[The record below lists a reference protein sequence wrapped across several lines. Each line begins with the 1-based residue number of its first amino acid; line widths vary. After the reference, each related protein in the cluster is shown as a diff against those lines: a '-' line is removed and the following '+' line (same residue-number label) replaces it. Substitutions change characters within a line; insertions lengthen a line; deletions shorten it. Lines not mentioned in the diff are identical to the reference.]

1 MSAWDSKEKEE
12 VNVILNLFIV
22 LPLKMEILFV
32 AIVLVFVSVVILVLI
47 LLAAGISSV
56 FGAGFR
62 TVFVNGLWVLLLP
75 PVIVL
80 TGYLIGRNSLVVNHI
95 EVRSE
100 SVPASFDGYRIVQIS
115 DMHLRSFRDRPEVL
129 LKIIGRIN
137 AENPDLIVF
146 SGDLVTAHPDEILP
160 FADMLGRLEAEDGV
174 VSVMGNHDY
183 CPYNKWDSDR
193 ERISAIDT
201 VRSRERRLGWNL
213 LDNAHVDLVRTDLSG
228 RSRDTIS
235 VIGVENISEMKQ
247 FESHGDLGK
256 AMSGARGAF
265 KILVSHDPT
274 HWRAEVLGRAD
285 IGLTLSGHTHN
296 AQFRLFGLEPSRLV
310 FKENSGMYTEETAF
324 GRQRLYVNDGLGTT
338 LFPARIGVKAEI
350 TVFTLKHIQ

>member
-1 MSAWDSKEKEE
+1 
-12 VNVILNLFIV
+12 
-22 LPLKMEILFV
+22 MEILFV
-32 AIVLVFVSVVILVLI
+32 AIALVFVSVIILLI
-47 LLAAGISSV
+47 LLLVAGISSA
-56 FGAGFR
+56 FGAGFQ

-80 TGYLIGRNSLVVNHI
+80 AGYLFGRNSLAVNHI
-95 EVRSE
+95 EVGSE
-100 SVPASFDGYRIVQIS
+100 SVPPAFDGYRIVQIS

-146 SGDLVTAHPDEILP
+146 SGDLVTTHPDEILP
-160 FADMLGRLEAEDGV
+160 FVDMLGQLKAEDGV

-183 CPYNKWDSDR
+183 CPYNKWESDT
-193 ERISAIDT
+193 ERMAAIDT
-201 VRSRERRLGWNL
+201 VRCRERRLGWNL
-213 LDNAHVDLVRTDLSG
+213 LDNAHIDLVRTDLSG

-235 VIGVENISEMKQ
+235 VIGVENISAMKQ
-247 FESHGDLGK
+247 FETHGDLWK
-256 AMSGARGAF
+256 AAEGAGGSF

-274 HWRAEVLGRAD
+274 HWRAEVLGKTD

-296 AQFRLFGLEPSRLV
+296 AQLRLLGLEPSRLV
-310 FKENSGMYTEETAF
+310 FKENSGLYTEETAF
-324 GRQRLYVNDGLGTT
+324 GRQMLYVNDGLGTT

-350 TVFTLKHIQ
+350 TVFVLRHIQ

>member
-1 MSAWDSKEKEE
+1 
-12 VNVILNLFIV
+12 
-22 LPLKMEILFV
+22 MEILFV
-32 AIVLVFVSVVILVLI
+32 AIALVFVSVIILLI
-47 LLAAGISSV
+47 LLLVAGISSA
-56 FGAGFR
+56 FGAGFQ

-80 TGYLIGRNSLVVNHI
+80 AGYLFGRNSLAVNHI
-95 EVRSE
+95 EVGSE
-100 SVPASFDGYRIVQIS
+100 SVPPAFDGYRIVQIS

-146 SGDLVTAHPDEILP
+146 SGDLVTTHPDEILP
-160 FADMLGRLEAEDGV
+160 FVDMLGRLQAEDGV

-183 CPYNKWDSDR
+183 CPYNKWESDT
-193 ERISAIDT
+193 ERMAAIDT
-201 VRSRERRLGWNL
+201 VRCRERRLGWNL
-213 LDNAHVDLVRTDLSG
+213 LDNAHIDLVRTDLSG

-235 VIGVENISEMKQ
+235 VIGVENISAMKQ
-247 FESHGDLGK
+247 FETHGDLWK
-256 AMSGARGAF
+256 AAEGAGGSF

-274 HWRAEVLGRAD
+274 HWRAEVLGKTD

-296 AQFRLFGLEPSRLV
+296 AQLRLLGLEPSRLV
-310 FKENSGMYTEETAF
+310 FKENSGLYTEETAF
-324 GRQRLYVNDGLGTT
+324 GRQMLYVNDGLGTT

-350 TVFTLKHIQ
+350 TVFVLRHIQ

>member
-1 MSAWDSKEKEE
+1 
-12 VNVILNLFIV
+12 
-22 LPLKMEILFV
+22 MEILFV
-32 AIVLVFVSVVILVLI
+32 AIALVFVSVIILLI
-47 LLAAGISSV
+47 LLLVAGISSA
-56 FGAGFR
+56 FGAGFQ

-80 TGYLIGRNSLVVNHI
+80 AGYLFGRNSLAVNHI
-95 EVRSE
+95 EVGSE
-100 SVPASFDGYRIVQIS
+100 SVPPAFDGYRIVQIS

-146 SGDLVTAHPDEILP
+146 SGDLVTTHPDEILP
-160 FADMLGRLEAEDGV
+160 FVDMLGQLEAEDGV

-183 CPYNKWDSDR
+183 CPYNKWESDT
-193 ERISAIDT
+193 ERMAAIDT
-201 VRSRERRLGWNL
+201 VRCRERRLGWNL
-213 LDNAHVDLVRTDLSG
+213 LDNAHIDLVCTDLSG

-235 VIGVENISEMKQ
+235 VIGVENISAMKQ
-247 FESHGDLGK
+247 FETHGDLWK
-256 AMSGARGAF
+256 AAEGAGGSF

-274 HWRAEVLGRAD
+274 HWRAEVLGKTD

-296 AQFRLFGLEPSRLV
+296 AQLRLFGLEPSRLV
-310 FKENSGMYTEETAF
+310 FKENSGLYTEETVF
-324 GRQRLYVNDGLGTT
+324 GRQMLYVNDGLGTT

-350 TVFTLKHIQ
+350 TVFVLRHIQ

>member
-1 MSAWDSKEKEE
+1 
-12 VNVILNLFIV
+12 
-22 LPLKMEILFV
+22 MEILFV
-32 AIVLVFVSVVILVLI
+32 AIALVFVSVIILLI
-47 LLAAGISSV
+47 LLLVAGISSA
-56 FGAGFR
+56 FGAGFQ

-80 TGYLIGRNSLVVNHI
+80 AGYLFGRNSLAVNHI
-95 EVRSE
+95 EVGSE
-100 SVPASFDGYRIVQIS
+100 SVPPAFDGYRIVQIS

-146 SGDLVTAHPDEILP
+146 SGDLVTTHPDEILP
-160 FADMLGRLEAEDGV
+160 FVDMLGRLQAEDGV

-183 CPYNKWDSDR
+183 CPYNKWESDT
-193 ERISAIDT
+193 ERMTAIDT
-201 VRSRERRLGWNL
+201 VRCRERRLGWNL
-213 LDNAHVDLVRTDLSG
+213 LDNAHIDLVRTDLSG

-235 VIGVENISEMKQ
+235 VIGVENISAMKQ
-247 FESHGDLGK
+247 FETHGDLWK
-256 AMSGARGAF
+256 AAEGAGGSF

-274 HWRAEVLGRAD
+274 HWRAEVLGKTD

-296 AQFRLFGLEPSRLV
+296 AQLRLLGLEPSRLV
-310 FKENSGMYTEETAF
+310 FKENSGLYTEETAF
-324 GRQRLYVNDGLGTT
+324 GRQMLYVNDGLGTT

-350 TVFTLKHIQ
+350 TVFVLRHIQ

>member
-1 MSAWDSKEKEE
+1 
-12 VNVILNLFIV
+12 
-22 LPLKMEILFV
+22 MEILFV
-32 AIVLVFVSVVILVLI
+32 AIALVFVSVIILLI
-47 LLAAGISSV
+47 LLLVAGISSA
-56 FGAGFR
+56 FGAGFQ

-80 TGYLIGRNSLVVNHI
+80 AGYLFGRNSLAVNHI
-95 EVRSE
+95 EVGSE
-100 SVPASFDGYRIVQIS
+100 SVPPAFDGYRIVQIS

-146 SGDLVTAHPDEILP
+146 SGDLVTTHPDEILP
-160 FADMLGRLEAEDGV
+160 FVDMLGRLQAEDGV

-183 CPYNKWDSDR
+183 CPYNKWESDT
-193 ERISAIDT
+193 ERMAAIDT
-201 VRSRERRLGWNL
+201 VRCRERRLGWNL
-213 LDNAHVDLVRTDLSG
+213 LDNAHIDLVRTDLSG

-235 VIGVENISEMKQ
+235 VIGVENISAMKQ
-247 FESHGDLGK
+247 FETHGDLWK
-256 AMSGARGAF
+256 AAEGAGGSF

-274 HWRAEVLGRAD
+274 HWRAEVLGKTD

-296 AQFRLFGLEPSRLV
+296 AQLRLFGLEPSRLV
-310 FKENSGMYTEETAF
+310 FKENSGLYTEETAF
-324 GRQRLYVNDGLGTT
+324 GRQMLYVNDGLGTT

-350 TVFTLKHIQ
+350 TVFVLRHIQ

>member
-1 MSAWDSKEKEE
+1 
-12 VNVILNLFIV
+12 
-22 LPLKMEILFV
+22 MEILFV
-32 AIVLVFVSVVILVLI
+32 AIALVFVSVIILLI
-47 LLAAGISSV
+47 LLLVAGISSA
-56 FGAGFR
+56 FGAGFQ

-80 TGYLIGRNSLVVNHI
+80 AGYLFGRNSLAVNHI
-95 EVRSE
+95 EVGSE
-100 SVPASFDGYRIVQIS
+100 SVPPAFDGYRIVQIS

-146 SGDLVTAHPDEILP
+146 SGDLVTTHPDEILP
-160 FADMLGRLEAEDGV
+160 FVDMLGRLQAEDGV

-183 CPYNKWDSDR
+183 CPYNKWESDT
-193 ERISAIDT
+193 ERMAAIDT
-201 VRSRERRLGWNL
+201 VRCRERRLGWNL
-213 LDNAHVDLVRTDLSG
+213 LDNAHIDLVRTDLSG

-235 VIGVENISEMKQ
+235 VIGVENISAMKQ
-247 FESHGDLGK
+247 FETHGDLGK
-256 AMSGARGAF
+256 AAEGAGGSF

-274 HWRAEVLGRAD
+274 HWRAEVLGKTD

-296 AQFRLFGLEPSRLV
+296 AQLRLFGLEPSRLV
-310 FKENSGMYTEETAF
+310 FKENSGLYTEETAF
-324 GRQRLYVNDGLGTT
+324 GRQMLYVNDGLGTT

-350 TVFTLKHIQ
+350 TVFVLRHIQ

>member
-1 MSAWDSKEKEE
+1 
-12 VNVILNLFIV
+12 
-22 LPLKMEILFV
+22 MEILFV
-32 AIVLVFVSVVILVLI
+32 AIALVFVSVIILLI
-47 LLAAGISSV
+47 LLLVAGISSA
-56 FGAGFR
+56 FGAGFQ

-80 TGYLIGRNSLVVNHI
+80 AGYLFGRNSLAVNHI
-95 EVRSE
+95 EVGSE
-100 SVPASFDGYRIVQIS
+100 SVPPAFDGYRIVQIS

-146 SGDLVTAHPDEILP
+146 SGDLVTTHPDEILP
-160 FADMLGRLEAEDGV
+160 FMDMLGQLEAEDGV

-183 CPYNKWDSDR
+183 CPYNKWESDT
-193 ERISAIDT
+193 ERMAAIDT
-201 VRSRERRLGWNL
+201 VRCRERRLGWNL
-213 LDNAHVDLVRTDLSG
+213 LDNAHIDLVRTDLSG

-235 VIGVENISEMKQ
+235 VIGVENISAMKQ
-247 FESHGDLGK
+247 FETHGDLGK
-256 AMSGARGAF
+256 AAEGAGGSF

-274 HWRAEVLGRAD
+274 HWRAEVLGKTD

-296 AQFRLFGLEPSRLV
+296 AQLRLLGLEPSRLV
-310 FKENSGMYTEETAF
+310 FKENSGLYTEETAF
-324 GRQRLYVNDGLGTT
+324 GRQMLYVNDGLGTT

-350 TVFTLKHIQ
+350 TVFVLRHIQ

>member
-1 MSAWDSKEKEE
+1 
-12 VNVILNLFIV
+12 
-22 LPLKMEILFV
+22 MEILFV
-32 AIVLVFVSVVILVLI
+32 AIALVFVSVIILLI
-47 LLAAGISSV
+47 LLLVAGISSA
-56 FGAGFR
+56 FGAGFQ

-80 TGYLIGRNSLVVNHI
+80 AGYLFGRNSLAVNHI
-95 EVRSE
+95 EVGSE
-100 SVPASFDGYRIVQIS
+100 SVSPAFDGYRIVQIS

-146 SGDLVTAHPDEILP
+146 SGDLVTTHPDEILP
-160 FADMLGRLEAEDGV
+160 FVDMLGRLQAEDGV

-183 CPYNKWDSDR
+183 CPYNKWESDT
-193 ERISAIDT
+193 ERMAAIDT
-201 VRSRERRLGWNL
+201 VRCRERRLGWNL
-213 LDNAHVDLVRTDLSG
+213 LDNAHIDLVRTDLSG

-235 VIGVENISEMKQ
+235 VIGVENISAMKQ
-247 FESHGDLGK
+247 FETHGDLWK
-256 AMSGARGAF
+256 AAEGAGGSF

-274 HWRAEVLGRAD
+274 HWRAEVLGKTD

-296 AQFRLFGLEPSRLV
+296 AQLRLFGLEPSRLV
-310 FKENSGMYTEETAF
+310 FKENSGLYTEETAS
-324 GRQRLYVNDGLGTT
+324 GRQMLYVNDGLGTT

-350 TVFTLKHIQ
+350 TVFVLRHIQ

>member
-1 MSAWDSKEKEE
+1 
-12 VNVILNLFIV
+12 
-22 LPLKMEILFV
+22 MEILFV
-32 AIVLVFVSVVILVLI
+32 AIALVFVSVIILLI
-47 LLAAGISSV
+47 LLLVAGISSA
-56 FGAGFR
+56 FGAGFQ

-80 TGYLIGRNSLVVNHI
+80 AGYLFGRNSLAVNHI
-95 EVRSE
+95 EVGSE
-100 SVPASFDGYRIVQIS
+100 SVPPAFDGYRIVQIS

-146 SGDLVTAHPDEILP
+146 SGDLVTTHPDEILP
-160 FADMLGRLEAEDGV
+160 FVDMLGQLEAEDGV

-183 CPYNKWDSDR
+183 CPYNKWESDT
-193 ERISAIDT
+193 ERMAAIDT

-213 LDNAHVDLVRTDLSG
+213 LDNAHIDLVRTDLSC

-235 VIGVENISEMKQ
+235 VIGVENISAMKQ
-247 FESHGDLGK
+247 FETHGDLEK
-256 AMSGARGAF
+256 AAEGAGGSF

-274 HWRAEVLGRAD
+274 HWRAEVLGRTD
-285 IGLTLSGHTHN
+285 IDLTLSGHTHN
-296 AQFRLFGLEPSRLV
+296 AQLRLFGLEPSRLV
-310 FKENSGMYTEETAF
+310 FKENSGLYTEETAS
-324 GRQRLYVNDGLGTT
+324 GRQMLYVNDGLGTT

-350 TVFTLKHIQ
+350 TVFVLRHIQ

>member
-1 MSAWDSKEKEE
+1 
-12 VNVILNLFIV
+12 
-22 LPLKMEILFV
+22 MEILFV
-32 AIVLVFVSVVILVLI
+32 AIALVFVSVIILLI
-47 LLAAGISSV
+47 LLLVAGISSA
-56 FGAGFR
+56 FGAGFQ

-80 TGYLIGRNSLVVNHI
+80 AGYLFGRNSLAVNHI
-95 EVRSE
+95 EVGSE
-100 SVPASFDGYRIVQIS
+100 SVPPAFDGYRIVQIS

-146 SGDLVTAHPDEILP
+146 SGDLVTTHPDEILP
-160 FADMLGRLEAEDGV
+160 FVDMLGRLQAEDGV

-183 CPYNKWDSDR
+183 CPYNKWESDT
-193 ERISAIDT
+193 ERMAAIDT
-201 VRSRERRLGWNL
+201 VRCRERRLGWNL
-213 LDNAHVDLVRTDLSG
+213 LDNAHIDLVRTDLSG

-235 VIGVENISEMKQ
+235 VIGVENISAMKQ
-247 FESHGDLGK
+247 FETHGDLGK
-256 AMSGARGAF
+256 AAEGAGGSF

-274 HWRAEVLGRAD
+274 HWRAEVLGKTD

-296 AQFRLFGLEPSRLV
+296 AQLRLL
-310 FKENSGMYTEETAF
+310 ENSGLYTEETAF
-324 GRQRLYVNDGLGTT
+324 GRQMLYVNDGLGTT

-350 TVFTLKHIQ
+350 TVFVLRHIQ